1 MSRVLAELKRSETP
15 VKAEHSPSPKPEP
28 GLDVKPDLRGR
39 KRLSDMTLDDLD
51 DRDTKRPARAD
62 SSPEPEESGNLPP
75 ELLSH
80 IRSTSS
86 SIQPAAGEPTNMEA
100 AVQSGIAL
108 LRAGDIRRGLGGGGF
123 RVNYDREGPLT
134 QMDYGGPD
142 QEKRLA
148 EFVSKTLDHFA
159 SQMTIAQ
166 GMQYLGLKTQRDL
179 LPGLEVR
186 LLPHQIIGV
195 AWMLMQ
201 ERNDHDRVFE
211 IKSGA
216 HRPKWMGGILADE
229 MGLGKTVQMIATMA
243 MNMPGIDEEI
253 KTTLIIVPAA
263 LLHQWKEELES
274 KANGLFDVH
283 IHHGK
288 DKLKSV
294 EAMKSK
300 DVILTTYQTIN
311 LEYTVPPDVED
322 EERLAY
328 LQQGNAVLPKM
339 KWYRV
344 ILDEAH
350 FVRNR
355 STNASK
361 TVALVRSKYR
371 WMLTGTPIIN
381 SLADIYGL
389 LRFGKFRPWNDWMSF
404 NDHVARVQN
413 DDAPLAGARA
423 QEIIKPILLRRSK
436 NAMLEGEPL
445 LKLPQKHINIVTE
458 EFSAEERE
466 IYDHLEG
473 RAKMQINRFIRAG
486 TLVKNSAFVLVLIL
500 RLRQLCCHPNLIL
513 DQAGDGEDGTEMMS
527 TDADKEVSRATKEM
541 GKRWVEEVK
550 RNFLGRAR
558 SKQLDWTDGSS
569 DADMYCPQCSD
580 PFIGTNGRIL
590 ACKHEICLDCLLNL
604 QNSNIEHNGVF
615 GQGDEKQNAQVEKK
629 FEEAYAK
636 GLRPCPFPKCGA
648 MNDLR
653 PHRVFLSNAFEP
665 SEDEIEDFAADER
678 AKKSA
683 ARSRGRATGP
693 PVKAAPAPVKR
704 EQKKV
709 TLETLELS
717 DLSESDDDDM
727 PDISSIVQA
736 SAKKEKLTP
745 TKKEK
750 GKVKDEFGFDDMED
764 EDEDELDSDEDV
776 FAKGRKGKAPA
787 RGRKSNAKDGQGPSR
802 DMLDT
807 WRRGDYDLEPSTKM
821 LAMIRLLKEAEHA
834 GDKTIVYSQWTTMLD
849 LVEHLFNRY
858 GIRSLR
864 YDGSMTRENR
874 ERAIIEFRHAG
885 SPKVI
890 LISTKSG
897 GVGLNLVTAN
907 RVVNLDLSWNYAAES
922 QAYDRVHRLGQDKE
936 VFISRLVVANT
947 IEERMLRLQDV
958 KTGLADAALGE
969 GSGLKL
975 NKLSVKEIKHL
986 FGITRLPDPPTADPN
1001 QTTMNRQAQLQ
1012 PR

>member
-1 MSRVLAELKRSETP
+1 MGA
-15 VKAEHSPSPKPEP
+15 
-28 GLDVKPDLRGR
+28 
-39 KRLSDMTLDDLD
+39 
-51 DRDTKRPARAD
+51 
-62 SSPEPEESGNLPP
+62 
-75 ELLSH
+75 
-80 IRSTSS
+80 
-86 SIQPAAGEPTNMEA
+86 
-100 AVQSGIAL
+100 
-108 LRAGDIRRGLGGGGF
+108 F

-134 QMDYGGPD
+134 QMDIGGPD
-142 QEKRLA
+142 QEKKLA
-148 EFVSKTLDHFA
+148 EFVSKSLDNFA
-159 SQMTIAQ
+159 SKMKVAQ
-166 GMQYLGLKTQRDL
+166 GMEYLGLRTQKDL
-179 LPGLEVR
+179 LPGIEVR

-201 ERNDHDRVFE
+201 ERNDHDR
-211 IKSGA
+211 
-216 HRPKWMGGILADE
+216 
-229 MGLGKTVQMIATMA
+229 KTVQMIATMA
-243 MNMPGIDEEI
+243 MNMPDMNEDVR
-253 KTTLIIVPAA
+253 TTLIVVPAA
-263 LLHQWKEELES
+263 LLLQWKEELES

-288 DKLKSV
+288 DKLKNV
-294 EAMKSK
+294 EAVKSK
-300 DVILTTYQTIN
+300 DVILTTYQTLN
-311 LEYTVPPDVED
+311 LEYTVPPDVEED
-322 EERLAY
+322 ERLAY
-328 LQQGNAVLPKM
+328 LQEHNAVLPKM

-350 FVRNR
+350 MVRNR

-371 WMLTGTPIIN
+371 WMLTGTPVIN

-389 LRFGKFRPWNDWMSF
+389 LRFGKFRPWNDWVSF
-404 NDHVARVQN
+404 NEHVAKVQN
-413 DDAPLAGARA
+413 EDALLAGARA
-423 QEIIKPILLRRSK
+423 QEILKPILLRRCK
-436 NAMLEGEPL
+436 NAQLEGEPL
-445 LKLPQKHINIVTE
+445 LKLPQKHIDIVTE

-486 TLVKNSAFVLVLIL
+486 TLVKNSAYILVLIL

-513 DQAGDGEDGTEMMS
+513 DQAGEGEDGTAMMS
-527 TDADKEVSRATKEM
+527 TNAEKEITRATKEM

-558 SKQLDWTDGSS
+558 SKQIDWTDGSS
-569 DADMYCPQCSD
+569 DADMYCPQCSE
-580 PFIGTNGRIL
+580 PFIGTNGRIM
-590 ACKHEICLDCLLNL
+590 ACKHEICHDCMLNL
-604 QNSNIEHNGVF
+604 QNSNVEHNGIF
-615 GQGDEKQNAQVEKK
+615 GQGDEKQTAQVEKK

-648 MNDLR
+648 LNDLR

-665 SEDEIEDFAADER
+665 SEDEIDDFAAEER
-678 AKKSA
+678 ARKST
-683 ARSRGRATGP
+683 ARSRGRAVLP
-693 PVKAAPAPVKR
+693 PVKPAPVKK

-709 TLETLELS
+709 TLEEFEIS
-717 DLSESDDDDM
+717 DLSDSDDDM
-727 PDISSIVQA
+727 PDLSAIMA
-736 SAKKEKLTP
+736 SAKKEKEKPTP
-745 TKKEK
+745 AKKEK
-750 GKVKDEFGFDDMED
+750 ANNGFGFDDMEED
-764 EDEDELDSDEDV
+764 SDEDELDSDEDV
-776 FAKGRKGKAPA
+776 FAKGKAKGKAPA
-787 RGRKSNAKDGQGPSR
+787 RGRKGDAAGPSR
-802 DMLDT
+802 DMLAT

-821 LAMIRLLKEAEHA
+821 LALIRLLKEAENA

-849 LVEHLFNRY
+849 LVEHVFSRY

-874 ERAIIEFRHAG
+874 ERTLIEFRHAG

-969 GSGLKL
+969 GSGVKL
-975 NKLSVKEIKHL
+975 SKLSVKEIKHL
-986 FGITRLPDPPTADPN
+986 FGITRLPDPPAPDPN
-1001 QTTMNRQAQLQ
+1001 QTTMNRQGQLQ
-1012 PR
+1012 PNVY